1 MNRPR
6 LNLLTTLIMA
16 GILTAGV
23 VVALL
28 PSLLTRQAPS
38 QVPHV
43 TIEDLDLSG
52 IDSVQE
58 KKQRFFSFL
67 GPIVVAENDRIRAQ
81 RAHLTEALETGDGNV
96 LKQLRDEYDLPAE
109 ASAEQLLK
117 RIDVVPLELVL
128 AQAANESMWGASRFA
143 REGNNLFGQWC
154 FTPGCGMV
162 PQQRESGL
170 SHEVAVFD
178 SINAAVAAYLKNI
191 NTHRAYRKLR
201 TLRAQAR
208 HRNEN
213 PDPLVLAQGLGAY
226 SERGEEYIAEVQSMI
241 LSNREL
247 VTPERYRK
255 TMTSNDF

>member
-16 GILTAGV
+16 GILTTGV

-38 QVPHV
+38 RLAHV
-43 TIEDLDLSG
+43 TIEDLDLSSL
-52 IDSVQE
+52 DSVQE
-58 KKQRFFSFL
+58 KKRRFFSFL
-67 GPIVVAENDRIRAQ
+67 GPIVVKENDRIRAQ
-81 RAHLTEALETGDGNV
+81 RARLIQALETGDENV
-96 LKQLRDEYDLPAE
+96 LKQLRDEYGLPAE

-128 AQAANESMWGASRFA
+128 AQAANESMWGTSRFA
-143 REGNNLFGQWC
+143 KEGNNLFGQWC

-162 PQQRESGL
+162 PQQREAGR

-208 HRNEN
+208 QRNEQ
-213 PDPLVLAQGLGAY
+213 PDPLVLAQGLSAY
-226 SERGEEYIAEVQSMI
+226 SERGEEYVAEVQSMI
-241 LSNREL
+241 RSNREL
-247 VTPERYRK
+247 ITPERYRE
-255 TMTSNDF
+255 TLASGNI

>member
-6 LNLLTTLIMA
+6 LNLLTTLVMA
-16 GILTAGV
+16 GILAAGV

-28 PSLLTRQAPS
+28 PSLLTRQPPS
-38 QVPHV
+38 PLPQV
-43 TIEDLDLSG
+43 TIEDLDLSD
-52 IDSVQE
+52 IDSIQE

-81 RAHLTEALETGDGNV
+81 RARLTDALETGDEKV
-96 LKQLRDEYDLPAE
+96 LTQLRHEYELPAE
-109 ASAEQLLK
+109 ASAEKLLR

-128 AQAANESMWGASRFA
+128 AQAANESMWGDSRFA

-154 FTPGCGMV
+154 FTPGCGLV
-162 PQQRESGL
+162 PQQREAGL

-178 SINAAVAAYLKNI
+178 TINAAVAAYLKNI

-208 HRNEN
+208 DQNER
-213 PDPLVLAQGLGAY
+213 PDPLVLAQGLSAY

-241 LSNREL
+241 RSNREL
-247 VTPERYRK
+247 ITPERYRE
-255 TMTSNDF
+255 TLTSGDI